1 MQLGGGLPVGRR
13 MCRKQGTAFPSTEQV
28 NNWEPL
34 GGVTGVDIEYRSLV
48 VEADQIESSERETGV
63 ADDVSLADMYDLLS

>member
-1 MQLGGGLPVGRR
+1 

-28 NNWEPL
+28 NNYWEPL
-34 GGVTGVDIEYRSLV
+34 GGATRVDIEYRSLV